1 MGRSGYSFATMTR
14 HSSHLRFA
22 LTRPV
27 LVLTRRES
35 NTKKRRGARA
45 SEKVDGQVSRPPPI
59 PPCRPVSVPSRN
71 LPLIFSPWDAPS
83 PAGRPSPRRT
93 SPPRRGACPPARR
106 ALRPRSPR
114 PPSRRRRRPPR
125 PAWASC
131 ANRPDRPRRSGR
143 TSAAGVSPRSYGG
156 GGWAL
161 FPCFFVFVFIRS
173 FFIGPPFQVP
183 VRVIRSGFI
192 ARRGGVSFEL
202 VDGRREKGR
211 RDGNSPGMLS
221 SFILLRPP
229 RKPNGGRPLSYGC
242 DRGSRPAARS
252 ARRENLYNKRPVGSV
267 RGRSPPVGGGRSRRL
282 RGRVSRAGLLRSVS
296 GPRNSSRG
304 SVSPPSA
311 DMYWNATPSFGEAEF
326 YGIMSRL
333 AGLRPTCV
341 SPVLFGGRILL
352 VASRTGTS
360 QKLASADP
368 MPVPS

>member
-83 PAGRPSPRRT
+83 PAGRRSPRRT

-131 ANRPDRPRRSGR
+131 ATRPDRPRRSGR

-221 SFILLRPP
+221 SFILHRPP
-229 RKPNGGRPLSYGC
+229 RKPNDGAPSLTGAIAGPDRRLDPRVGRTCITNVPS
-242 DRGSRPAARS
+242 
-252 ARRENLYNKRPVGSV
+252 
-267 RGRSPPVGGGRSRRL
+267 GRSG
-282 RGRVSRAGLLRSVS
+282 AGL
-296 GPRNSSRG
+296 
-304 SVSPPSA
+304 PPSA
-311 DMYWNATPSFGEAEF
+311 AGGVVAFGAGSLAPVCCGRCRAR
-326 YGIMSRL
+326 GIRRGEVFLPRRRICIGTRRRRSE
-333 AGLRPTCV
+333 RPN
-341 SPVLFGGRILL
+341 F
-352 VASRTGTS
+352 
-360 QKLASADP
+360 
-368 MPVPS
+368 ME

>member
-1 MGRSGYSFATMTR
+1 MKYTYRFLALVGEFVEWKVFLRSGVLSVCGYGLERDTGRSERPNYGIMSRLAGLPPIKLR
-14 HSSHLRFA
+14 VDPCPSLPHSSSPH
-22 LTRPV
+22 
-27 LVLTRRES
+27 
-35 NTKKRRGARA
+35 
-45 SEKVDGQVSRPPPI
+45 
-59 PPCRPVSVPSRN
+59 
-71 LPLIFSPWDAPS
+71 SPWDAPS
-83 PAGRPSPRRT
+83 PAGRRSPRRT

-131 ANRPDRPRRSGR
+131 ATRPDRPRRSGR

-221 SFILLRPP
+221 SFILHRPP
-229 RKPNGGRPLSYGC
+229 RKPNDGAPSLTGAIAGPDRRLDPRVGRTCITNVPSGRSGAGLPPSAAGGVVAFGAGPGLS
-242 DRGSRPAARS
+242 RRS
-252 ARRENLYNKRPVGSV
+252 AAVGVEPGEFVEGKCFS
-267 RGRSPPVGGGRSRRL
+267 PVGGYVLERDAGRS
-282 RGRVSRAGLLRSVS
+282 
-296 GPRNSSRG
+296 
-304 SVSPPSA
+304 
-311 DMYWNATPSFGEAEF
+311 E
-326 YGIMSRL
+326 
-333 AGLRPTCV
+333 RPN
-341 SPVLFGGRILL
+341 F
-352 VASRTGTS
+352 
-360 QKLASADP
+360 
-368 MPVPS
+368 ME